1 MPGRSQVLGQL
12 LPRVHRQI
20 ADLAVQIWHAYKSL
34 SQSRANLA
42 LYYFLFS
49 RRNQAEDQAVESKSK
64 LSACLFGSLLA
75 LESEKLNQ
83 GKFQMGNFQVPGLI
97 NEGHPI
103 ICVISEP

>member
-34 SQSRANLA
+34 GQSRVILA
-42 LYYFLFS
+42 LYYFLFF
-49 RRNQAEDQAVESKSK
+49 RRNQVEDRGAESKWM
-64 LSACLFGSLLA
+64 LLACLFGSQLA
-75 LESEKLNQ
+75 LEIRKFNQ
-83 GKFQMGNFQVPGLI
+83 GKFQTGNFLVPGLI